1 MADATIEYLLR
12 IRDEASQALKD
23 LGEEAG
29 EAERKLQ
36 GADKGTQSMTASMV
50 KATAVIGAAKAAFVA
65 LRAATV
71 DFTAGAVSVGA
82 QMESFET
89 KLTTLLGSSEAASDR
104 ISQLF
109 EIGSTTPF
117 ALDQLVAAEIKLE
130 AFGVTGDRARTAV
143 MDLAAFMDGDL
154 IGAAD
159 AVGRAFQGGA
169 GAADILRDRGVLAMV
184 ELQAGIKPTELTLEQ
199 FRKTLIDTLTDPQGK
214 IAGGTDKLAATFD
227 GLMSNL
233 SDAWFR
239 FQKNVADADLFST
252 SKATLRAFLDFMVEN
267 QGVIDDFAAAIGR
280 GIGGGLKN
288 AAMTAA
294 FMIDSI
300 RLAARELESFAEK
313 FKLPEEMAAFFE
325 LISPDKMDLVG
336 LAFGETIESMARW
349 ALAIDEVTG
358 ASDKLTEGIKKQGE
372 EVLGTE
378 SAVLQL
384 EKAFKLIE
392 EQGEKFGDSPQ
403 RGVRAPSGDGD
414 GDGEPAI
421 TGGVLSVET
430 VRLET
435 QAFRGGAQPDGT
447 LAQFQQ
453 TQFVAALGEALS
465 GLGGVL
471 SNALSSARSLAGGS
485 LPGMTWWGQAINLL
499 AEFADPIDWGKLEQ
513 TIHDAF
519 VGAVRLFFDLD
530 AIFGAIVDGV
540 VFGIQDA
547 FSRAREGGAE
557 PTGGEAISGLI
568 SRINETLGTEAER
581 SFQIGTKFVDQTG
594 LALLHRGEQV
604 VPANGAMPSNMQGFG
619 GGGGLVVNV
628 NAPLGIGPG
637 TAEQLVRELNS
648 ILGARGLNLAVT

>member
-29 EAERKLQ
+29 EAESKLK
-36 GADKGTQSMTASMV
+36 GADKGTQSMTASMI
-50 KATAVIGAAKAAFVA
+50 KAQAAIGSLKVAFNALKGAFDEVITGSIK
-65 LRAATV
+65 
-71 DFTAGAVSVGA
+71 VGA

-117 ALDQLVAAEIKLE
+117 ALDQLVAAEVKLE

-199 FRKTLIDTLTDPQGK
+199 FRETLIDTLTDPQGK
-214 IAGGTDKLAATFD
+214 IAGGTEKLAATFD

-233 SDAWFR
+233 GDAWFG
-239 FQKNVADADLFST
+239 FQKQIADSDLFET
-252 SKATLRAFLDFMVEN
+252 SKETLKLTLGLLEDNAEVTRQWAQILGTGVTASFLLIAEMLAKIG
-267 QGVIDDFAAAIGR
+267 QGALLLFSSFQQIVVWAVKINEVTGMKDLGLGRGLPSLAAAEEALQLTID
-280 GIGGGLKN
+280 
-288 AAMTAA
+288 TAA
-294 FMIDSI
+294 ALSTFDKEVDKLQDSI
-300 RLAARELESFAEK
+300 R
-313 FKLPEEMAAFFE
+313 
-325 LISPDKMDLVG
+325 G
-336 LAFGETIESMARW
+336 LSNVKIG
-349 ALAIDEVTG
+349 
-358 ASDKLTEGIKKQGE
+358 
-372 EVLGTE
+372 
-378 SAVLQL
+378 
-384 EKAFKLIE
+384 
-392 EQGEKFGDSPQ
+392 
-403 RGVRAPSGDGD
+403 PSGGGAGGAGAPDFTTEVSLDEGLDGALKVD
-414 GDGEPAI
+414 
-421 TGGVLSVET
+421 T
-430 VRLET
+430 VTLET
-435 QAFRGGAQPDGT
+435 QAFRGGAQPEGT